1 MDVDPRSRPKRPE
14 NLLQAIYFF
23 YNIGAVVSAVTHE
36 LVQKSLVGEALEH
49 GPVAVFVADDD
60 GRYLAVNAYAC
71 ELLGYTRSELLGLR
85 VADVAIDPDAKAN
98 YAKMRRRRGSHT
110 GVTRLR
116 HSDGSEIEMNFRA
129 SQTTVGGMLV
139 YIGTCWPAD

>member
-1 MDVDPRSRPKRPE
+1 MH
-14 NLLQAIYFF
+14 FF
-23 YNIGAVVSAVTHE
+23 YNVVAVASAVTHE

-71 ELLGYTRSELLGLR
+71 DLLGYTRSELLDLR
-85 VADVAIDPDAKAN
+85 VPDVAVDPEAQTN
-98 YAKMRRRRGSHT
+98 YTLMRRAGAHS
-110 GVTRLR
+110 GLTRLR
-116 HSDGSEIEMNFRA
+116 RSDGSEIDMHFRA

>member
-1 MDVDPRSRPKRPE
+1 M
-14 NLLQAIYFF
+14 A
-23 YNIGAVVSAVTHE
+23 SAVTHE

-71 ELLGYTRSELLGLR
+71 ELLGYTRSE
-85 VADVAIDPDAKAN
+85 DVAVDPDAQTN
-98 YAKMRRRRGSHT
+98 YAEMKRRGSHT
-110 GVTRLR
+110 GLTQLR
-116 HSDGSEIEMNFRA
+116 HSDGSEIEMHFRA

>member
-1 MDVDPRSRPKRPE
+1 M
-14 NLLQAIYFF
+14 A
-23 YNIGAVVSAVTHE
+23 SAVTHE

-71 ELLGYTRSELLGLR
+71 ELLGYTRSELLELR
-85 VADVAIDPDAKAN
+85 VPDVAVDSKAN
-98 YAKMRRRRGSHT
+98 YAGMRRTGSKT
-110 GVTRLR
+110 GTTRLR
-116 HSDGSEIEMNFRA
+116 RSDGTEIEMHFRA

>member
-1 MDVDPRSRPKRPE
+1 V
-14 NLLQAIYFF
+14 A
-23 YNIGAVVSAVTHE
+23 SAVTHE

-71 ELLGYTRSELLGLR
+71 ELLGYTRSELLDLR
-85 VADVAIDPDAKAN
+85 VDEVAVDPDAEVN
-98 YAKMRRRRGSHT
+98 FSEMRRKGSRA
-110 GVTRLR
+110 GFTRLR
-116 HSDGSEIEMNFRA
+116 HSDGSELEMHFRA

-139 YIGTCWPAD
+139 YIGTCWPVD

>member
-1 MDVDPRSRPKRPE
+1 M
-14 NLLQAIYFF
+14 
-23 YNIGAVVSAVTHE
+23 GAVASAVTHE

-85 VADVAIDPDAKAN
+85 VPDVAVDPDGQAG
-98 YAKMRRRRGSHT
+98 YARMKRKGSQT
-110 GVTRLR
+110 GITRLR
-116 HSDGSEIEMNFRA
+116 RSDGTEIEMHFRA

>member
-1 MDVDPRSRPKRPE
+1 M
-14 NLLQAIYFF
+14 A
-23 YNIGAVVSAVTHE
+23 SAVTHE

-71 ELLGYTRSELLGLR
+71 ELLGYTRSELLELR
-85 VADVAIDPDAKAN
+85 VPDVAVDPEAQAN
-98 YAKMRRRRGSHT
+98 YAEMKRRGSHT
-110 GVTRLR
+110 GITPLR
-116 HSDGSEIEMNFRA
+116 RSDGSEIEMHFRA

>member
-1 MDVDPRSRPKRPE
+1 V
-14 NLLQAIYFF
+14 YFF
-23 YNIGAVVSAVTHE
+23 YNMAVVVNAVTHE

-49 GPVAVFVADDD
+49 GPVAVFVVDDD

-71 ELLGYTRSELLGLR
+71 ELLGYTRTELLGLR
-85 VADVAIDPDAKAN
+85 VSDVSADPEARGDLSEL
-98 YAKMRRRRGSHT
+98 RRADSRT

-116 HSDGSEIEMNFRA
+116 RIDGTELDVQFRA

-139 YIGTCWPAD
+139 YIGTCWPMD

>member
-1 MDVDPRSRPKRPE
+1 MV
-14 NLLQAIYFF
+14 
-23 YNIGAVVSAVTHE
+23 AVASAVTHE

-60 GRYLAVNAYAC
+60 GRYLAVNTYAC
-71 ELLGYTRSELLGLR
+71 ELLGYTRSELLALR
-85 VADVAIDPDAKAN
+85 VSDVAVDPDAQSN
-98 YAKMRRRRGSHT
+98 YVEMKRRGSHT
-110 GVTRLR
+110 GVTQLR
-116 HSDGSEIEMNFRA
+116 HSDGSEIEMCFRA

>member
-1 MDVDPRSRPKRPE
+1 V
-14 NLLQAIYFF
+14 A
-23 YNIGAVVSAVTHE
+23 SAVTHE

-71 ELLGYTRSELLGLR
+71 ELLGYTRSELLELR
-85 VADVAIDPDAKAN
+85 VPDVAVDPDAQVN
-98 YAKMRRRRGSHT
+98 YAEMKRSGSHA

-116 HSDGSEIEMNFRA
+116 HSDGSEIEMHFRA
-129 SQTTVGGMLV
+129 SQTTVGGMRV

>member
-1 MDVDPRSRPKRPE
+1 VS
-14 NLLQAIYFF
+14 
-23 YNIGAVVSAVTHE
+23 SAVTHE

-71 ELLGYTRSELLGLR
+71 ELLGYTRSELLALR
-85 VADVAIDPDAKAN
+85 VSDVAVDPETQVN
-98 YAKMRRRRGSHT
+98 YAEMKRRGSHT
-110 GVTRLR
+110 GVTALR
-116 HSDGSEIEMNFRA
+116 HSDGSEIEMHFRA

>member
-1 MDVDPRSRPKRPE
+1 M
-14 NLLQAIYFF
+14 AT
-23 YNIGAVVSAVTHE
+23 AVANALIQLT
-36 LVQKSLVGEALEH
+36 LVGEALEA

-85 VADVAIDPDAKAN
+85 VSDVAVDPDAQVN
-98 YAKMRRRRGSHT
+98 YAEMRRSGSHT
-110 GVTRLR
+110 GTTRLR
-116 HSDGSEIEMNFRA
+116 HSDGTEIEMCFRA
-129 SQTTVGGMLV
+129 SQTTVGGMRV

>member
-1 MDVDPRSRPKRPE
+1 V
-14 NLLQAIYFF
+14 A
-23 YNIGAVVSAVTHE
+23 SAVTHD

-71 ELLGYTRSELLGLR
+71 ELLGYTRSELLSLPVSE
-85 VADVAIDPDAKAN
+85 VAVDPDAQTN
-98 YAKMRRRRGSHT
+98 YAEMKRRGSHT
-110 GVTRLR
+110 GLTRLR
-116 HSDGSEIEMNFRA
+116 HSDGSEIEVQFRV
-129 SQTTVGGMLV
+129 SQTTVGGMLA

>member
-1 MDVDPRSRPKRPE
+1 V
-14 NLLQAIYFF
+14 
-23 YNIGAVVSAVTHE
+23 GAVASAVTHE

-85 VADVAIDPDAKAN
+85 VPDVAVDPDGQVG
-98 YAKMRRRRGSHT
+98 YAGMRRKGSQT
-110 GVTRLR
+110 GITRLR
-116 HSDGSEIEMNFRA
+116 RSDGSEIEMHFRA

>member
-1 MDVDPRSRPKRPE
+1 M
-14 NLLQAIYFF
+14 
-23 YNIGAVVSAVTHE
+23 GAVAGAVTHE

-71 ELLGYTRSELLGLR
+71 DLLGYTRSELLGLHVSE
-85 VADVAIDPDAKAN
+85 VAVDLDPQMN
-98 YAKMRRRRGSHT
+98 YAEMRRKTSRT
-110 GVTRLR
+110 GTTRLR
-116 HSDGSEIEMNFRA
+116 HSDGSELEMHYRA
-129 SQTTVGGMLV
+129 AQTTVGGMLV

>member
-1 MDVDPRSRPKRPE
+1 M
-14 NLLQAIYFF
+14 
-23 YNIGAVVSAVTHE
+23 GAVASAVTHE

-71 ELLGYTRSELLGLR
+71 ELLGYTRSELLDLR
-85 VADVAIDPDAKAN
+85 VPDVAVDPDADQN
-98 YAKMRRRRGSHT
+98 YAEMRRSGART
-110 GVTRLR
+110 GLARLR
-116 HSDGSEIEMNFRA
+116 RSDGSELEMHFRA

-139 YIGTCWPAD
+139 YIGACWPVD